1 MFFCVNIPTKKMED
15 KINQLP
21 FPEPLFIKKMRPI
34 YVERIV
40 TELY

>member
-1 MFFCVNIPTKKMED
+1 MFFCVNIPTKKKEH

-21 FPEPLFIKKMRPI
+21 FLEPLFIKKMRPT

-40 TELY
+40 TVLY